1 MKKFDP
7 TNADFLAISDLLK
20 SEKLDDTIILL
31 MRLYVSKNR
40 ENFQYLI
47 NEFLQITSI
56 GFENI
61 NRENNKSWSAIEF
74 VLCLFSE
81 KNISDDEYFC
91 GTWKAFS
98 VLIPDFDNFNRH
110 SVAIQ
115 NAYFKFEKIFEKKRK
130 EFLSKDYWFTSIT
143 NYDWWLKVDDFYK
156 RDRT

>member
-1 MKKFDP
+1 MKKFNP
-7 TNADFLAISDLLK
+7 VNADFSIISDFLK

-31 MRLYVSKNR
+31 MQLYVSKNR

-47 NEFLQITSI
+47 NEFLHITRI

-61 NRENNKSWSAIEF
+61 NKEYDKSWSAIEF

-81 KNISDDEYFC
+81 KNISDDTYFH

-98 VLIPDFDNFNRH
+98 ILIPEFVNFDRH

-115 NAYFKFEKIFEKKRK
+115 NAYFKFEKIFEKKREK
-130 EFLSKDYWFTSIT
+130 FLSKDYWFASIT
-143 NYDWWLKVDDFYK
+143 DYDWWLKVDEFYK
-156 RDRT
+156 RNS